1 MISVDTLIKQLI
13 KESLEEKK
21 SMPRCNEIKHQG
33 KDVKICEMQDMDFC
47 VSHGAQFTSENL
59 EVYLSAPKDMQQK
72 VWLTEFIAT
81 KGLSHCYYI
90 SENKPQVSS
99 KETCKLIIAELSSAL
114 GISENFQADG
124 AAVTRLA
131 IINNSIMALPTTFE
145 GKVLCTSNSHIEAGI
160 SISMSILENY
170 HTLYWQ
176 TTELFY
182 LLDTDD
188 WKTLKES
195 LEICANEKFNFN
207 IYTEEM
213 SSCIESIIPQEVR
226 NKRSTLLSYLL
237 GDGKSLDQVQNS
249 VRSISKVMDSN
260 LQNIAHNENVLKH
273 SQQLQSDKLKG
284 LSGQLLQTEQDEI
297 SQFWFIHDK
306 IKIEQSANIVIINFH
321 MKVLEAQH
329 VGQQIAEI
337 TKLAGMILL
346 HEQNNECTMLSH
358 SYGCIDVSRSRIIFN
373 KEDPTFTIILHFT
386 KLVRK
391 EMQFISCLPESSQS
405 ISIFH
410 NKHGLMVGNDLHVQE
425 LIIKL
430 EDLKESN
437 IVNLRT
443 REIDMNSDFLQGNIM
458 MIHSP
463 NRIGFY
469 CVKPEII
476 FYDNS
481 RINCT
486 QNVAWK
492 KKSNSDILSA
502 KGLIS
507 FGAQNNLQLQ
517 ARKTFMKSNMFS
529 ENLEGS
535 ALRERI
541 NANSSVSVG
550 NVVLNKLRLLSPI
563 QAAALSFGFGA
574 FLILTCVLTVGTVCC
589 IKKRKQSA
597 PGTLTEQA
605 DPAQTQRPMT
615 SQEVADRTRE
625 VLSRYM
631 TSLRGRA
638 TVPTQ
643 E

>member
-213 SSCIESIIPQEVR
+213 SSCIKSIIPQEVR

-346 HEQNNECTMLSH
+346 HEQNN
-358 SYGCIDVSRSRIIFN
+358 
-373 KEDPTFTIILHFT
+373 
-386 KLVRK
+386 
-391 EMQFISCLPESSQS
+391 
-405 ISIFH
+405 
-410 NKHGLMVGNDLHVQE
+410 
-425 LIIKL
+425 
-430 EDLKESN
+430 
-437 IVNLRT
+437 
-443 REIDMNSDFLQGNIM
+443 
-458 MIHSP
+458 
-463 NRIGFY
+463 
-469 CVKPEII
+469 
-476 FYDNS
+476 
-481 RINCT
+481 
-486 QNVAWK
+486 
-492 KKSNSDILSA
+492 
-502 KGLIS
+502 
-507 FGAQNNLQLQ
+507 
-517 ARKTFMKSNMFS
+517 
-529 ENLEGS
+529 
-535 ALRERI
+535 
-541 NANSSVSVG
+541 
-550 NVVLNKLRLLSPI
+550 
-563 QAAALSFGFGA
+563 
-574 FLILTCVLTVGTVCC
+574 
-589 IKKRKQSA
+589 
-597 PGTLTEQA
+597 
-605 DPAQTQRPMT
+605 
-615 SQEVADRTRE
+615 
-625 VLSRYM
+625 
-631 TSLRGRA
+631 
-638 TVPTQ
+638 
-643 E
+643 